1 MPTHFNCQQCDALF
15 TAIGKADAIT
25 AGLSAMLDC
34 APLDPNR
41 LGWMV
46 EMLTA
51 ELAQARA
58 AVGMD

>member
-1 MPTHFNCQQCDALF
+1 MPTNFDCQQCDQLF
-15 TAIGKADAIT
+15 ASIGKADAIA

-34 APLDPNR
+34 APLDPDR

-51 ELAQARA
+51 ELARVRA